1 MTTVIFSIL
10 ALGALALAF
19 GALLGY
25 TSIKFKVEQDPIVDQ
40 IDAILPQTQCG
51 QCGFAGCRPYA
62 EAIANGEAI
71 NRCPPG
77 GEGTVQKLADLL
89 GREAEPMDGADGEQV
104 KKTAFIR
111 EAECIG
117 CTKCSQVCP
126 VDAILGTNRQMHTI
140 LTNECTGCGL
150 CIDPCPVECIDLN
163 PVQITPATWNWK
175 AHQIKTEVVY

>member
-89 GREAEPMDGADGEQV
+89 GREPNQWMEPMASKLKRPPLSEKQS
-104 KKTAFIR
+104 A
-111 EAECIG
+111 
-117 CTKCSQVCP
+117 S
-126 VDAILGTNRQMHTI
+126 
-140 LTNECTGCGL
+140 
-150 CIDPCPVECIDLN
+150 
-163 PVQITPATWNWK
+163 
-175 AHQIKTEVVY
+175 VVLSALKFAPWMPF